1 MVTSR
6 ISFLAELRGDLQRG
20 TDITIRY
27 LDGNGMVKKV
37 QHEKVRIAPHLVF
50 LEPPDGV
57 PDRIPLLEVES
68 IDIDEGDAALA
79 RYLKDAKTGQLRRIA
94 T

>member
-1 MVTSR
+1 MDTRR
-6 ISFLAELRGDLQRG
+6 IPFLAELREYLQRG

-37 QHEKVRIAPHLVF
+37 QHEKVRIVPHLVF
-50 LEPPDGV
+50 LESPDGV
-57 PDRIPLLEVES
+57 PDRVPLPEVES

-79 RYLKDAKTGQLRRIA
+79 RYLKDAKTRQLRRIA